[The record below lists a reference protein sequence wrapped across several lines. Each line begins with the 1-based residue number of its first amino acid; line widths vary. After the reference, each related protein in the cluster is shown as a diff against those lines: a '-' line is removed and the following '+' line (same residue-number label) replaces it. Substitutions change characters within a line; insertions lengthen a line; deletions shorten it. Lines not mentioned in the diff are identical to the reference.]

1 MSKEQFDKYTDLL
14 ARKAAEQYSIPYTEE
29 AWHKMEELLNKK
41 KKRRVGIFWWLLGG
55 VILLS
60 MGIFFM
66 SKPEN
71 KIKST
76 ATANKHL
83 KGQDAIQEKRNDKL
97 IVNVR
102 EESISKQSAFKKL
115 LSDTLQ
121 LNKGIN
127 KVTNKQKNIAENKNV
142 FNKNEQLV
150 QTNKVGLGIFKSE
163 TNLLKKKNSG
173 LEFYANDSLTQTI
186 EYKDNP
192 SKKYAPQEQQFVKAA
207 LQNISLKVLNNR
219 TVKYL
224 DNELTKNNF
233 ISTNPVSTSKRESF
247 LHKLDIGVMLLSDI
261 TTINFKQ
268 VNQLSTGVGLFFT
281 YPIFKRWSVTSGLA
295 IAKKVYSADSTN
307 YNYVN
312 NLGSRYYLTNIDA
325 VCTVYEIPILLNYTI
340 KAKAKESYLLS
351 AGLSSYLM
359 RKEAYDYTYLYNGEY
374 VKYAY
379 LYENQNKHILSVLAL
394 SASYKRSINK
404 SFSYQLTPYARLP
417 LTGVGNG
424 KVKLYSIGLGV
435 SLHYNK

>member
-29 AWHKMEELLNKK
+29 AWYKMEELLNKK
-41 KKRRVGIFWWLLGG
+41 KKRRLGVFWWLL
-55 VILLS
+55 VALILLS
-60 MGIFFM
+60 MGIVFM

-71 KIKST
+71 KIKNTAIKST
-76 ATANKHL
+76 HL
-83 KGQDAIQEKRNDKL
+83 VEQDAIQEKRNDKL
-97 IVNVR
+97 IVNVT
-102 EESISKQSAFKKL
+102 EVNTSKKSTLKKL
-115 LSDTLQ
+115 AIDTLQ
-121 LNKGIN
+121 LKESIKKHIKIQN
-127 KVTNKQKNIAENKNV
+127 NITENKKI
-142 FNKNEQLV
+142 FNKNEQLLL
-150 QTNKVGLGIFKSE
+150 TNKVGLGIYKRE
-163 TNLLKKKNSG
+163 TKLMKKKNTG
-173 LEFYANDSLTQTI
+173 FEFSANDSLMQTI
-186 EYKDNP
+186 KHKDKP
-192 SKKYAPQEQQFVKAA
+192 SEEYAPQEQQFVKAA
-207 LQNISLKVLNNR
+207 LQNISLKLLNNR
-219 TVKYL
+219 SVKYL
-224 DNELTKNNF
+224 DNELTKNSF
-233 ISTNPVSTSKRESF
+233 ISTNPLSISNRGSF
-247 LHKLDIGVMLLSDI
+247 LHKLDVGVMLLSDI

-281 YPIFKRWSVTSGLA
+281 YPIYKKWTVTSGLA